1 MCRCDCACMIR
12 QCFAL
17 PFCLVEQGRKPKYST
32 RDQGSARVGIVNRR
46 APALF
51 TYFEPSAPLQGLVA
65 FHYRIEVGDAPL
77 DAGICSLL
85 GQLQITL
92 AAHNAYDFG
101 GGPEIAPAAALLGPT
116 TRAGRLIAPAGSV
129 AIGSALT
136 PAGWNAIIAAP
147 ASSSAHRVVRLSP
160 ILGEDAER
168 LPAACLSEGPNDS
181 PAVLD
186 AFLRSKLRDR
196 TPDHRIAE
204 IDAWVLRDGEQSAD
218 TLASSLNMSRRSLE
232 RFTASTHG
240 APPKLLAAKYR
251 ALKAAARIA
260 AGEVSDW
267 RDAAELGDF
276 VDQSHFIRH
285 FKRHVGLTPRAFN
298 AAQDSFVHRLI
309 LGRWQP
315 GKDLGIAIW
324 AG

>member
-1 MCRCDCACMIR
+1 M
-12 QCFAL
+12 
-17 PFCLVEQGRKPKYST
+17 GN
-32 RDQGSARVGIVNRR
+32 VNRQ

-51 TYFEPSAPLQGLVA
+51 TYFEPSTPLQGLVA

-92 AAHNAYDFG
+92 SAHNAYDFG
-101 GGPEIAPAAALLGPT
+101 VGPEIAPAAALLGPT
-116 TRAGRLIAPAGSV
+116 TRAARLIAPAGSV

-136 PAGWNAIIAAP
+136 PAGWNAIIGAS
-147 ASSSAHRVVRLSP
+147 ASSAAHRV
-160 ILGEDAER
+160 
-168 LPAACLSEGPNDS
+168 ACLSTLLGDDADRLPSACLAQCPDKG

-186 AFLRSKLRDR
+186 SFLRAKLRGR
-196 TPDHRIAE
+196 MPDPRIAE
-204 IDAWVLRDGEQSAD
+204 IDAWVLLDGEQSAD
-218 TLASSLNMSRRSLE
+218 ALASVLAMSRRSLE
-232 RFTASTHG
+232 RFTAMTHG

-285 FKRHVGLTPRAFN
+285 FKRHVCMTPRAFN